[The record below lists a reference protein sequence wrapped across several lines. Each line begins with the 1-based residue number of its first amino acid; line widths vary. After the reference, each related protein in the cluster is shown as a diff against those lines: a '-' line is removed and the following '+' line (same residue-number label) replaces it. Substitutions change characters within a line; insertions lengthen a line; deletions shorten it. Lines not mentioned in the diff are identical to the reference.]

1 MSQTFYSSDTV
12 FSVTQLT
19 NYIKD
24 IIEGNFPEVILE
36 AEISNYRPS
45 SSGHVYFVLKDSQ
58 AQIQAVMWKSTAM
71 RLKFSPKDGNLVRAK
86 GKLSV
91 YAARGNY
98 QIVLDSMELAGSGN
112 ILLMLEERKRRL
124 AEEGIFDEAKKIP
137 LPAFPKTVGVVTST
151 TGAAIR
157 DILQITR
164 RRNKYVDVIIFP
176 AAVQGEAAAQS
187 IVCQI
192 QCANDFKICD
202 VLIVGRGG
210 GSLEDLLPFSEES
223 VVRAVAA
230 SKIPV
235 ISAVGH
241 EIDWSLCDFA
251 ADRRAPTPSA
261 AAEIAVPILDDVLY
275 FFEQKKSE
283 FESEIRR
290 RVENLKLMIKEFSPE
305 TMELKF
311 RSIEQPILQR
321 FDSAK
326 EDLLSNMTERVKSAK
341 TLLEKQI
348 LILENASPA
357 ALFERGYSMVRNSS
371 GKIVRSF
378 EEVSSGEKIEIIP
391 AKGKIFATVD
401 SAQK

>member
-91 YAARGNY
+91 YAARVNY
-98 QIVLDSMELAGSGN
+98 QNVIDSMELAGSGN

>member
-98 QIVLDSMELAGSGN
+98 QIVIDSMELAGSGN

>member
-1 MSQTFYSSDTV
+1 MTLFTE
-12 FSVTQLT
+12 
-19 NYIKD
+19 N
-24 IIEGNFPEVILE
+24 PLE
-36 AEISNYRPS
+36 KMMVQRPT
-45 SSGHVYFVLKDSQ
+45 GRRDNAPPVP
-58 AQIQAVMWKSTAM
+58 KSPACM
-71 RLKFSPKDGNLVRAK
+71 RCPYK
-86 GKLSV
+86 
-91 YAARGNY
+91 
-98 QIVLDSMELAGSGN
+98 
-112 ILLMLEERKRRL
+112 
-124 AEEGIFDEAKKIP
+124 
-137 LPAFPKTVGVVTST
+137 
-151 TGAAIR
+151 
-157 DILQITR
+157 
-164 RRNKYVDVIIFP
+164 
-176 AAVQGEAAAQS
+176 AQS
-187 IVCQI
+187 
-192 QCANDFKICD
+192 
-202 VLIVGRGG
+202 
-210 GSLEDLLPFSEES
+210 
-223 VVRAVAA
+223 
-230 SKIPV
+230 
-235 ISAVGH
+235 H

-311 RSIEQPILQR
+311 RSIEQPLLQR

>member
-98 QIVLDSMELAGSGN
+98 QIVIDSMELAGSGN

-137 LPAFPKTVGVVTST
+137 LPSFPKTIGVVTST
-151 TGAAIR
+151 TGAALR

-192 QCANDFKICD
+192 ECANDFKMCD

-311 RSIEQPILQR
+311 RSIEQPLLQR

>member
-98 QIVLDSMELAGSGN
+98 QIVIDSMELAGSGN

-192 QCANDFKICD
+192 ECANDFKMCD

-311 RSIEQPILQR
+311 RSIEQPLLQR